1 MTRIIFIALLSAL
14 LMTTPLYASDWLNS
28 NIKGAVTDDYTPALK
43 DDFYVNVNHDWL
55 STAQL
60 RPGYSR
66 NAAFTELQDII
77 DARLKAIMTDKSSTG
92 HDAELVKA
100 LYSLWLDWDSR
111 NEEGLSELK
120 AVSQNLLKVSTI
132 DELTEYFKGEESFYH
147 DIVIADFGLGRDNKD
162 SESHNLEL
170 MSTPLPLGDSA
181 ECRELTQNG
190 ARTKKM
196 HDAIV
201 SYMLRRLGYSED
213 EAGKFLA
220 ASFRFEKAIAAKI
233 MTLEEVYS
241 PDAIEKM
248 YNPLTLE
255 ELRKKSTVFPFA
267 EILEAHSVRSN
278 LMNLNEPEW
287 LAALNEL
294 YTPAN
299 LEDIKAYLFCKLAEG
314 YED

>member
-1 MTRIIFIALLSAL
+1 M
-14 LMTTPLYASDWLNS
+14 
-28 NIKGAVTDDYTPALK
+28 K

-181 ECRELTQNG
+181 EYRELTTNG

-201 SYMLRRLGYSED
+201 TYMLRRLGYSEE
-213 EAGKFLA
+213 EAGKFLE

-233 MTLEEVYS
+233 MTREEVYS
-241 PDAIEKM
+241 P
-248 YNPLTLE
+248 
-255 ELRKKSTVFPFA
+255 
-267 EILEAHSVRSN
+267 
-278 LMNLNEPEW
+278 
-287 LAALNEL
+287 
-294 YTPAN
+294 
-299 LEDIKAYLFCKLAEG
+299 EG
-314 YED
+314 